1 MSFEIQCHRLK
12 HEWNT
17 MSFETKW
24 SAMKHNVICS
34 NTMSSVEAQRSTM
47 SFVETQCH
55 LLDLNVIRWKWH
67 LLEHHVISEA
77 WCNTITMSIVES
89 EWNNMRHDETHIIC
103 WSTMSCGA
111 KRGDPLLF
119 TWVWSGPG
127 SRRNPCLTKIA
138 RKIWHGDFCW
148 CVLVFSTFSIICVYS
163 SCDFGLCHHSCDSL

>member
-1 MSFEIQCHRLK
+1 MQCHRLK

-24 SAMKHNVICS
+24 SAMKHNVICP

-77 WCNTITMSIVES
+77 RCNTITMSIVES

-103 WSTMSCGA
+103 WSTMSCVE
-111 KRGDPLLF
+111 PQCHLLKHSA
-119 TWVWSGPG
+119 TWNIMSFVETQCPWLKHNETHWNIMPFVET
-127 SRRNPCLTKIA
+127 RWNNEA
-138 RKIWHGDFCW
+138 R
-148 CVLVFSTFSIICVYS
+148 
-163 SCDFGLCHHSCDSL
+163 